1 MRTKRRIIVDTQDE
15 VEGWAE
21 QNRRVRRY
29 IIEYECELRLT
40 IESKRPHVSLF
51 LLLLIILDKVNTLI
65 RPFFIP
71 THTTV
76 ISSITLNYIK
86 CRNNK
91 GSMNLAIR
99 PFVLDA
105 LVVPS
110 SNISVSSSLF

>member
-1 MRTKRRIIVDTQDE
+1 M
-15 VEGWAE
+15 
-21 QNRRVRRY
+21 
-29 IIEYECELRLT
+29 
-40 IESKRPHVSLF
+40 IESKIPYVSLF

-86 CRNNK
+86 GRNNK
-91 GSMNLAIR
+91 GSMILAKR
-99 PFVLDA
+99 PFVA
-105 LVVPS
+105 LVVVPS